1 MVQRIVKKSVDCNEI
16 VAIFTNRGLVL
27 RKCQHENRYNN
38 SLIKPLKYVVSSLF
52 LTWLIVLGGFFL
64 TDSEPYQ
71 DLMQEAGIS
80 LEIAKTG
87 DAVIFTDSYNY
98 ENCVIDQSVNNIK
111 VLKAKVKT
119 KVKVRFR
126 AMYCEFYFST
136 FKLKNKKGG
145 YYTCAS
151 TALNPEHYVTE
162 YYLEYLQRGPPT
174 ANV

>member
-1 MVQRIVKKSVDCNEI
+1 M
-16 VAIFTNRGLVL
+16 
-27 RKCQHENRYNN
+27 
-38 SLIKPLKYVVSSLF
+38 
-52 LTWLIVLGGFFL
+52 TWLVVLGAFFL
-64 TDSEPYQ
+64 SHSRPYQ
-71 DLMQEAGIS
+71 ELEQGDGIS
-80 LEIAKTG
+80 LEIAMPVEVVT
-87 DAVIFTDSYNY
+87 FTDSYHY
-98 ENCVIDQSVNNIK
+98 EDCTIDQSANSIK

-145 YYTCAS
+145 YYTRAS
-151 TALNPEHYVTE
+151 TALNPKHYVTE